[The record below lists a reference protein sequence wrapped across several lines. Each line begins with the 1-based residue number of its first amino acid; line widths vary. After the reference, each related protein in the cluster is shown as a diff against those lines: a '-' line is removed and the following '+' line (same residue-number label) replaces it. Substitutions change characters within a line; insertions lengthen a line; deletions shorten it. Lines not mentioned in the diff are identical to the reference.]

1 MDGGKIMQE
10 AAMTVK
16 HSNDVEAKNV
26 AAGKDTTIQVLIS
39 SQEGPNFALRKFSMK
54 PGGGMPRHTN
64 EVEHEQYVLRGQA
77 TITIGDETHQ
87 VKTGDAVFIPA
98 GAIHSYENT
107 GSEPFEFLCIVPNKE
122 DVIKLVE
129 EGC

>member
-1 MDGGKIMQE
+1 ME
-10 AAMTVK
+10 AVMTIK

-39 SQEGPNFALRKFSMK
+39 SQEGPNFALRKFSML

-77 TITIGDETHQ
+77 TITIGDETHH

-107 GSEPFEFLCIVPNKE
+107 GGEPFEFLCIVPNKE
-122 DVIKLVE
+122 DVIKIVD